1 MYHEP
6 VLLHESIEGLAIQPD
21 GIYVDATFGGG
32 GHSKAILDKLSTG
45 QLFAFDQDR
54 DAQDNLLTD
63 DKFTFVPE
71 NFRHLKRYLRVHGV
85 RKVHGILADL
95 GVSWHQF
102 NTPERGFSIRFD
114 EEALDMRMNQDKT
127 LTAYDILHTYDIDK
141 LTFLFKY
148 YGELPRAYRVAEKIV
163 QTRRNQPIKTVG
175 DLKLLVQSDVK
186 GLSHKFYAQL
196 FQALRI
202 EVNDELAALKELL
215 TQCKEVL
222 HPDGRLVI
230 ISYHS
235 LEDRLVKNYI
245 KKGNFEGKDDKDV
258 FGRSFEPFKAINRK
272 VIIPTTAEI
281 KRNAKARSAKM
292 RIAAKKENN

>member
-163 QTRRNQPIKTVG
+163 QTRRSQPIKTVG